1 MHGGG
6 NVVEQALSLSGVE
19 QAEQVAGLGVVVVAA
34 CAFALPASSNG
45 IPEAG
50 ARIGVFPT
58 EQSFPANT
66 AFHVTHGLFCAVPA
80 ELSHCISAGTHFD
93 LFIDGVQ
100 QSSVVD
106 IDLVPG
112 DPEVFRKF
120 NLTNF
125 PNGLPAGTYTFTGQ
139 FFEDGQLVLTRT
151 SIVHFT

>member
-1 MHGGG
+1 MHRLRRL
-6 NVVEQALSLSGVE
+6 VPTLL
-19 QAEQVAGLGVVVVAA
+19 VAVVAA

-50 ARIGVFPT
+50 ARIGVFPA
-58 EQSFPANT
+58 EQSFAANT

-80 ELSHCISAGTHFD
+80 ELSHCINTGTHFD
-93 LFIDGVQ
+93 LFVNDVQ
-100 QSSVVD
+100 QTSIVD
-106 IDLVPG
+106 IDLIPG
-112 DPEVFRKF
+112 DPEVLRKF

-139 FFEDGQLVLTRT
+139 FFDDGQLVLTRT